1 MTPYTHGGDVLTAR
15 ARFGGDVL
23 DCSANL
29 NPLGMPPA
37 VQAGAAAP
45 AAGAA
50 PAPHPPGRAP
60 PAARTPPPRGWPPA
74 VPAAAAAAAADSARY
89 PDPLCRALRAA
100 IAAHDGVAP
109 EQVLCGGGA
118 AELIFRLAYALRP
131 RRALITAPAF
141 SEYEEALTAAGCAV
155 TRHPLRRENRFD
167 VDGGLLD
174 VIAPGVELVF
184 LCTPNNPTGRLVD
197 GALLRAAAE
206 QCRAVGAV
214 LAVDE
219 CFLPLSDGAG
229 PGLAPC
235 LAEHPNLLLL
245 RAFTKSY
252 AMAGLRLGYA
262 LSANGGLLERMAAA
276 GPPWSVSTPAQAA
289 GLAALEQC
297 SDWPEKAR
305 ALLASERP
313 ALSDGLT
320 ALGLEVVPGQAN
332 YLLFRAAGAADLK
345 ERMLMR
351 GVLIRSCANYHGL
364 GNDWYRVCVGQAE
377 QNRRLLA
384 ALKEVL

>member
-1 MTPYTHGGDVLTAR
+1 M
-15 ARFGGDVL
+15 
-23 DCSANL
+23 
-29 NPLGMPPA
+29 
-37 VQAGAAAP
+37 
-45 AAGAA
+45 
-50 PAPHPPGRAP
+50 
-60 PAARTPPPRGWPPA
+60 
-74 VPAAAAAAAADSARY
+74 
-89 PDPLCRALRAA
+89 
-100 IAAHDGVAP
+100 
-109 EQVLCGGGA
+109 
-118 AELIFRLAYALRP
+118 
-131 RRALITAPAF
+131 
-141 SEYEEALTAAGCAV
+141 
-155 TRHPLRRENRFD
+155 
-167 VDGGLLD
+167 
-174 VIAPGVELVF
+174 
-184 LCTPNNPTGRLVD
+184 
-197 GALLRAAAE
+197 
-206 QCRAVGAV
+206 GAV

-305 ALLASERP
+305 ALLASDAAP
-313 ALSDGLT
+313 PWSDGLA

-332 YLLFRAAGAADLK
+332 YLLFRAAGAADLND
-345 ERMLMR
+345 RILTR

>member
-1 MTPYTHGGDVLTAR
+1 MATTLAERMSKFSGSPTSALIAKVAELKRQGKDIISLNVGEPDFGTPDYIKVAGMKAIADNFTKYTPGNGILELRQEIVKKLKEDNGVEYVLNEVTTAVGAKQAIASAMMVIAGPGDEVLLPIPCWVSYTEMIR
-15 ARFGGDVL
+15 L
-23 DCSANL
+23 
-29 NPLGMPPA
+29 
-37 VQAGAAAP
+37 AGATPVFVPVREDNYELDLDAIEQAITP
-45 AAGAA
+45 
-50 PAPHPPGRAP
+50 
-60 PAARTPPPRGWPPA
+60 RTK
-74 VPAAAAAAAADSARY
+74 
-89 PDPLCRALRAA
+89 A
-100 IAAHDGVAP
+100 I
-109 EQVLCGGGA
+109 
-118 AELIFRLAYALRP
+118 I
-131 RRALITAPAF
+131 I
-141 SEYEEALTAAGCAV
+141 
-155 TRHPLRRENRFD
+155 
-167 VDGGLLD
+167 
-174 VIAPGVELVF
+174 
-184 LCTPNNPTGRLVD
+184 CTPNNPTGRLVD
-197 GALLRAAAE
+197 GALLRAAAD

-313 ALSDGLT
+313 ALSDGLA

>member
-1 MTPYTHGGDVLTAR
+1 MNYDQIISQKIQNIKPSGIRKFFDILEEMTDAISLGIGEPDFVTPWHIRDAGIYSLERGHTKYTSNA
-15 ARFGGDVL
+15 
-23 DCSANL
+23 
-29 NPLGMPPA
+29 GM
-37 VQAGAAAP
+37 
-45 AAGAA
+45 
-50 PAPHPPGRAP
+50 
-60 PAARTPPPRGWPPA
+60 
-74 VPAAAAAAAADSARY
+74 
-89 PDPLCRALRAA
+89 L
-100 IAAHDGVAP
+100 
-109 EQVLCGGGA
+109 E
-118 AELIFRLAYALRP
+118 
-131 RRALITAPAF
+131 
-141 SEYEEALTAAGCAV
+141 
-155 TRHPLRRENRFD
+155 LRREIANYLRRRFD
-167 VDGGLLD
+167 LEYDYTNQILVTVGGSEAIDLALRVLVNPGD
-174 VIAPGVELVF
+174 EVIIPVPSFVCYGPLTEMAGGVPVYVELTAENGFRLTPEQLKAAITPRTRVVMA
-184 LCTPNNPTGRLVD
+184 CTPNNPTGRLVD

-297 SDWPEKAR
+297 PDWPEKAR

-313 ALSDGLT
+313 ALSDGLA

-332 YLLFRAAGAADLK
+332 YLLFRAAGAADLND
-345 ERMLMR
+345 RILTR

>member
-37 VQAGAAAP
+37 VQ
-45 AAGAA
+45 
-50 PAPHPPGRAP
+50 
-60 PAARTPPPRGWPPA
+60 
-74 VPAAAAAAAADSARY
+74 AAAAAAAADSARY

-252 AMAGLRLGYA
+252 AMAGLRLGY
-262 LSANGGLLERMAAA
+262 GR
-276 GPPWSVSTPAQAA
+276 
-289 GLAALEQC
+289 
-297 SDWPEKAR
+297 R
-305 ALLASERP
+305 RP
-313 ALSDGLT
+313 ALERLHPR
-320 ALGLEVVPGQAN
+320 PGGG
-332 YLLFRAAGAADLK
+332 AGRPGAVLRLAG
-345 ERMLMR
+345 EGPGPA
-351 GVLIRSCANYHGL
+351 GVGAPRP
-364 GNDWYRVCVGQAE
+364 VGRPDRPGAGGG
-377 QNRRLLA
+377 A
-384 ALKEVL
+384 WTG

>member
-1 MTPYTHGGDVLTAR
+1 
-15 ARFGGDVL
+15 
-23 DCSANL
+23 
-29 NPLGMPPA
+29 
-37 VQAGAAAP
+37 
-45 AAGAA
+45 
-50 PAPHPPGRAP
+50 
-60 PAARTPPPRGWPPA
+60 
-74 VPAAAAAAAADSARY
+74 
-89 PDPLCRALRAA
+89 
-100 IAAHDGVAP
+100 
-109 EQVLCGGGA
+109 
-118 AELIFRLAYALRP
+118 
-131 RRALITAPAF
+131 
-141 SEYEEALTAAGCAV
+141 
-155 TRHPLRRENRFD
+155 
-167 VDGGLLD
+167 
-174 VIAPGVELVF
+174 
-184 LCTPNNPTGRLVD
+184 
-197 GALLRAAAE
+197 
-206 QCRAVGAV
+206 
-214 LAVDE
+214 
-219 CFLPLSDGAG
+219 
-229 PGLAPC
+229 
-235 LAEHPNLLLL
+235 
-245 RAFTKSY
+245 
-252 AMAGLRLGYA
+252 
-262 LSANGGLLERMAAA
+262 MAAA

>member
-1 MTPYTHGGDVLTAR
+1 M
-15 ARFGGDVL
+15 
-23 DCSANL
+23 
-29 NPLGMPPA
+29 
-37 VQAGAAAP
+37 
-45 AAGAA
+45 
-50 PAPHPPGRAP
+50 
-60 PAARTPPPRGWPPA
+60 
-74 VPAAAAAAAADSARY
+74 
-89 PDPLCRALRAA
+89 
-100 IAAHDGVAP
+100 AP

-131 RRALITAPAF
+131 RRALVTAPAF

-174 VIAPGVELVF
+174 AIAPGVELVF

-235 LAEHPNLLLL
+235 LAEYPNLLLL

-297 SDWPEKAR
+297 PDWPEKAR
-305 ALLASERP
+305 PCWRRSAPPCRTAWPPWGWRWCPARP
-313 ALSDGLT
+313 TTCCSGR
-320 ALGLEVVPGQAN
+320 
-332 YLLFRAAGAADLK
+332 RA
-345 ERMLMR
+345 RP
-351 GVLIRSCANYHGL
+351 I
-364 GNDWYRVCVGQAE
+364 
-377 QNRRLLA
+377 
-384 ALKEVL
+384 

>member
-37 VQAGAAAP
+37 VQ
-45 AAGAA
+45 
-50 PAPHPPGRAP
+50 
-60 PAARTPPPRGWPPA
+60 
-74 VPAAAAAAAADSARY
+74 AAAAAAAADSARY

-131 RRALITAPAF
+131 RRALVTAPAF

-297 SDWPEKAR
+297 PDWPEKAR
-305 ALLASERP
+305 TLLACSSAP
-313 ALSDGLT
+313 APTTT
-320 ALGLEVVPGQAN
+320 AWGTTGT
-332 YLLFRAAGAADLK
+332 G
-345 ERMLMR
+345 
-351 GVLIRSCANYHGL
+351 
-364 GNDWYRVCVGQAE
+364 CVWD
-377 QNRRLLA
+377 RRN
-384 ALKEVL
+384 KTGGCWPP

>member
-1 MTPYTHGGDVLTAR
+1 M
-15 ARFGGDVL
+15 
-23 DCSANL
+23 
-29 NPLGMPPA
+29 
-37 VQAGAAAP
+37 
-45 AAGAA
+45 
-50 PAPHPPGRAP
+50 
-60 PAARTPPPRGWPPA
+60 
-74 VPAAAAAAAADSARY
+74 
-89 PDPLCRALRAA
+89 
-100 IAAHDGVAP
+100 
-109 EQVLCGGGA
+109 
-118 AELIFRLAYALRP
+118 
-131 RRALITAPAF
+131 
-141 SEYEEALTAAGCAV
+141 
-155 TRHPLRRENRFD
+155 
-167 VDGGLLD
+167 
-174 VIAPGVELVF
+174 ELVF
-184 LCTPNNPTGRLVD
+184 ICTPNNPTGRLVD

-235 LAEHPNLLLL
+235 LAEYPNLLLL

-297 SDWPEKAR
+297 PDWPGKAR

-313 ALSDGLT
+313 ALSDGLC

-332 YLLFRAAGAADLK
+332 YLLFRSAGAADLK
-345 ERMLMR
+345 ERMLTR

>member
-1 MTPYTHGGDVLTAR
+1 M
-15 ARFGGDVL
+15 
-23 DCSANL
+23 
-29 NPLGMPPA
+29 
-37 VQAGAAAP
+37 
-45 AAGAA
+45 
-50 PAPHPPGRAP
+50 
-60 PAARTPPPRGWPPA
+60 
-74 VPAAAAAAAADSARY
+74 
-89 PDPLCRALRAA
+89 
-100 IAAHDGVAP
+100 
-109 EQVLCGGGA
+109 
-118 AELIFRLAYALRP
+118 
-131 RRALITAPAF
+131 
-141 SEYEEALTAAGCAV
+141 
-155 TRHPLRRENRFD
+155 
-167 VDGGLLD
+167 DGGLLD

-297 SDWPEKAR
+297 PDWPEKAR

-313 ALSDGLT
+313 ALSDGLA

-345 ERMLMR
+345 DRTLTR

>member
-1 MTPYTHGGDVLTAR
+1 MARFEHGGDTYGCPPDLLDCSINLNPMGAPGPVLEGACR
-15 ARFGGDVL
+15 AVL
-23 DCSANL
+23 DCA
-29 NPLGMPPA
+29 
-37 VQAGAAAP
+37 
-45 AAGAA
+45 
-50 PAPHPPGRAP
+50 H
-60 PAARTPPPRGWPPA
+60 
-74 VPAAAAAAAADSARY
+74 Y
-89 PDPLCRALRAA
+89 PDPACRGLRRA
-100 IAAHDGVAP
+100 IARRDGV
-109 EQVLCGGGA
+109 EEDQILCGNGA
-118 AELIFRLAYALRP
+118 SDLIYRMALACKLRQALLLAP
-131 RRALITAPAF
+131 TFSEYRRALEGVGCQIR
-141 SEYEEALTAAGCAV
+141 EHRLEERTGFLPG
-155 TRHPLRRENRFD
+155 ED
-167 VDGGLLD
+167 LLEAI
-174 VIAPGVELVF
+174 VPGVDLVF
-184 LCTPNNPTGRLVD
+184 LCDPNNPTGRLVD

-235 LAEHPNLLLL
+235 LAEYPNLLLL

-262 LSANGGLLERMAAA
+262 LSANGGLLEWMAAA

-313 ALSDGLT
+313 ALSDGLA

-332 YLLFRAAGAADLK
+332 YLLFRAAGAADLND
-345 ERMLMR
+345 RILTR

>member
-1 MTPYTHGGDVLTAR
+1 MTWTAGCWTPSR
-15 ARFGGDVL
+15 R
-23 DCSANL
+23 
-29 NPLGMPPA
+29 
-37 VQAGAAAP
+37 
-45 AAGAA
+45 
-50 PAPHPPGRAP
+50 GRA
-60 PAARTPPPRGWPPA
+60 GL
-74 VPAAAAAAAADSARY
+74 
-89 PDPLCRALRAA
+89 PL
-100 IAAHDGVAP
+100 H
-109 EQVLCGGGA
+109 
-118 AELIFRLAYALRP
+118 
-131 RRALITAPAF
+131 
-141 SEYEEALTAAGCAV
+141 
-155 TRHPLRRENRFD
+155 
-167 VDGGLLD
+167 
-174 VIAPGVELVF
+174 
-184 LCTPNNPTGRLVD
+184 PNNPTGRLVD

-313 ALSDGLT
+313 ALSDGLA

-332 YLLFRAAGAADLK
+332 YLLFRAAGAADLND
-345 ERMLMR
+345 RILTR
-351 GVLIRSCANYHGL
+351 ACSSAPAPTTTAWGTTGTGCAW
-364 GNDWYRVCVGQAE
+364 D
-377 QNRRLLA
+377 RRN
-384 ALKEVL
+384 KTGGCWPP

>member
-1 MTPYTHGGDVLTAR
+1 M
-15 ARFGGDVL
+15 
-23 DCSANL
+23 
-29 NPLGMPPA
+29 
-37 VQAGAAAP
+37 
-45 AAGAA
+45 
-50 PAPHPPGRAP
+50 
-60 PAARTPPPRGWPPA
+60 
-74 VPAAAAAAAADSARY
+74 
-89 PDPLCRALRAA
+89 
-100 IAAHDGVAP
+100 
-109 EQVLCGGGA
+109 
-118 AELIFRLAYALRP
+118 
-131 RRALITAPAF
+131 
-141 SEYEEALTAAGCAV
+141 

-297 SDWPEKAR
+297 PDWPGKAR

-313 ALSDGLT
+313 ALSDGLC

-384 ALKEVL
+384 ALREPPPTRASPCWRRGCAASLPRTAIRWPPSNPRTWPSTPPSPPTASRWAGPRWCSLRRRGWPPTCG